1 MSLIL
6 DTLFSANTV
15 TATIRVLTLLVFGT
29 MAAVINVTSG
39 INNIGI
45 EGIFLSS
52 ALVAVLGSWLTQSW
66 ILGMLLAVLWGV
78 ALILHRIWKGGAKE

>member
-39 INNIGI
+39 INNIVI
-45 EGIFLSS
+45 EGIFL
-52 ALVAVLGSWLTQSW
+52 
-66 ILGMLLAVLWGV
+66 
-78 ALILHRIWKGGAKE
+78 

>member
-39 INNIGI
+39 INNIGV

-52 ALVAVLGSWLTQSW
+52 ALVAVLGS
-66 ILGMLLAVLWGV
+66 
-78 ALILHRIWKGGAKE
+78 